1 MIQNRQENNVIISLI
16 WGQDR
21 NRLIGRDNALPWHLP
36 ADMAWFKKSTMG
48 KPVLMGRKTYE
59 SIGRPL
65 PGRTNLILT
74 RQADLQI
81 DGCRVVHSLDEATA
95 TVPEAGEIMVMGG
108 AEIYALLFNQ
118 AERLYITEIDA
129 EFEGDAWFPEFDCSL
144 WQEIFRESRQ
154 PDEKNAYPYAF
165 SILKRRSQLQNS

>member
-1 MIQNRQENNVIISLI
+1 MNKPLISFI

-21 NRLIGRDNALPWHLP
+21 NRLIGCNNSLPWRLP

-48 KPVLMGRKTYE
+48 KPILMGRKTYE

-65 PGRTNLILT
+65 PGRTNLILS
-74 RQADLQI
+74 RQTDFLI
-81 DGCRVVHSLDEATA
+81 DGCTVVHSLDDAKSA
-95 TVPEAGEIMVMGG
+95 VPDADEVMVMGG

-129 EFEGDAWFPEFDCSL
+129 EFEGDAWFPEFNRSQ
-144 WQEIFRESRQ
+144 WKETFRESHQ

-165 SILKRRSQLQNS
+165 IILERK

>member
-1 MIQNRQENNVIISLI
+1 MSDRPIISFI

-21 NRLIGRDNALPWHLP
+21 NRLIGRNNALPWKLP

-48 KPVLMGRKTYE
+48 KPILMGRKTYE

-74 RQADLQI
+74 RQTDLQI
-81 DGCRVVHSLDEATA
+81 EGCTEVHSLDEAKA
-95 TVPEAGEIMVMGG
+95 AVPEADEIMVMGG
-108 AEIYALLFNQ
+108 AEIYTLLFDQ
-118 AERLYITEIDA
+118 AERLYITEIDTA
-129 EFEGDAWFPEFDCSL
+129 FEGDAWFPEFDRSQ
-144 WQEIFRESRQ
+144 WKETFHASHQ

-165 SILKRRSQLQNS
+165 IIMERK

>member
-1 MIQNRQENNVIISLI
+1 MTQNRQENNVIISLI

-74 RQADLQI
+74 RQVDLQI
-81 DGCRVVHSLDEATA
+81 DGCTVVHSLDEATA
-95 TVPEAGEIMVMGG
+95 IAPEAEEIMVMGG
-108 AEIYALLFNQ
+108 AEIYALLFDQ
-118 AERLYITEIDA
+118 ARRLYITEINA
-129 EFEGDAWFPEFDCSL
+129 VFEGDAWFPEFSRKD
-144 WQEIFRESRQ
+144 WQEVFHESNQ
-154 PDEKNAYPYAF
+154 PNGKNTYPYTF
-165 SILKRRSQLQNS
+165 SILEHKNR